1 MDKSGVKLV
10 ATFLYIGSFIAY
22 VYGRIQDRVQYPFPE
37 HGSPDW
43 SAVDY
48 AACVMFVFALGCS
61 LAAFKLK
68 DEEDDS

>member
-1 MDKSGVKLV
+1 VDKSGVKLV
-10 ATFLYIGSFIAY
+10 ATFLYVGSFVVF
-22 VYGRIQDRVQYPFPE
+22 VYGRIQDPFVE

-68 DEEDDS
+68 DEDEDS